1 MPGGPAERLRDVLA
15 AATGPSTK
23 PTDAPL
29 ADARPIAVGWAT
41 VELDRAARELAADL
55 GIEPGAFTAAPDSAE
70 LGAWARVARAA
81 LPGEVA
87 VAILEP
93 NTEGRLAAILARHGE
108 GPAAI
113 WLEAAEPSQA
123 DDARRWPDLRD
134 GPFGPERPLGGER
147 PIRFLVERPT
157 GTIAP

>member
-1 MPGGPAERLRDVLA
+1 LRNALA
-15 AATGPSTK
+15 AAAWPATK
-23 PTDAPL
+23 PDGTPV

-55 GIEPGAFTAAPDSAE
+55 GIEPGAFIAAPDS
-70 LGAWARVARAA
+70 GVRVARTT

-87 VAILEP
+87 VAVLEP

-113 WLEAAEPSQA
+113 WLEAGETRQAE
-123 DDARRWPDLRD
+123 DARRPPDTRD
-134 GPFGPERPLGGER
+134 GPFGPERPLDGER
-147 PIRFLVERPT
+147 PVRFLVERPA
-157 GTIAP
+157 GTIAS